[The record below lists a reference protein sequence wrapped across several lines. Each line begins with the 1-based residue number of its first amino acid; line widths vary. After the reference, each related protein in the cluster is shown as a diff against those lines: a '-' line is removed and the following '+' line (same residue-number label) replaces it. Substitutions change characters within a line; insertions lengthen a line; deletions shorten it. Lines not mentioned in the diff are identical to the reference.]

1 MLPAASMTG
10 GEQEK
15 TGSAPPPARAPAR
28 RGIGLLCAAWVL
40 GLAAAAG
47 AQQPTPIPSP
57 QVPELPPDELDFQGL
72 TSITLGS
79 GARAFGMGGAFLARA
94 DDATA
99 ASWNPA
105 GLSYLRNPEISIV
118 GARNSF
124 DRGPEGG
131 TANDRFAGWTGR
143 RSPDFAA
150 IAYPLEWGPVTGA
163 AELSY
168 QRVFSFRGSR
178 TVDKGA
184 FVLSTEGKGG
194 FDVIAIGTGLQVA
207 RSLRT
212 GITLNRWCN
221 GYHQSRART
230 GSRRQRQELDYDLSG
245 WNVNL
250 GLMWTPQESVNL
262 GLVAKTPFTGSLK
275 LRRER
280 TDFFPAETPEVIT
293 TNAAERDDLSLDFPA
308 ALGVGASWR
317 PRSNLTL
324 SVDYTRTLW
333 SEGRIH
339 NFFTVPPTPSNPT
352 NAKPPDPD
360 VFPELPYPTLVDLEQ
375 EDTYQLR
382 MGAEYVIIAS
392 RIKVPLRAGYFFDRQ
407 YFRSGNGTAPRF
419 DGFTVGGGI
428 LAGPFLFDVAY
439 VHEDGSYVDSGEP
452 QGRAFTTFRRL
463 FVSLMYR
470 HGARR

>member
-1 MLPAASMTG
+1 MLPAASMTHC
-10 GEQEK
+10 GEHK
-15 TGSAPPPARAPAR
+15 IGRPPSSSPPARAPDWRA
-28 RGIGLLCAAWVL
+28 IGLACAVWLL
-40 GLAAAAG
+40 GHPAAAR
-47 AQQPTPIPSP
+47 AQEPTPSPSP
-57 QVPELPPDELDFQGL
+57 AVPDLPPDELDFQGL

-105 GLSYLRNPEISIV
+105 GLSYLRNPEVSIV

-124 DRGPEGG
+124 DRGPAGEA
-131 TANDRFAGWTGR
+131 ANDRFTGR
-143 RSPDFAA
+143 TPDFAA
-150 IAYPLEWGPVTGA
+150 VAYPLEWGSVTGA
-163 AELSY
+163 AQLSY
-168 QRVFSFRGSR
+168 QRVFSFRGNR
-178 TVDKGA
+178 TVDKQG
-184 FVLSTEGKGG
+184 FVLTTEGTGG

-207 RSLRT
+207 RSLRA

-250 GLMWTPQESVNL
+250 GLMWTPQESLNL

-293 TNAAERDDLSLDFPA
+293 TNEAERDDVRLDFPA
-308 ALGVGASWR
+308 AVGVGASWR
-317 PRSNLTL
+317 PRSALTL
-324 SVDYTRTLW
+324 SVDYTQTLW

-339 NFFTVPPTPSNPT
+339 NFFTVPPTPSNPI
-352 NAKPPDPD
+352 NAQPPAPD
-360 VFPELPYPTLVDLEQ
+360 VFPDLPYPTLVDPGQ
-375 EDTYQLR
+375 KDTAQLR
-382 MGAEYVIIAS
+382 TGVEYVIIGS
-392 RIKVPLRAGYFFDRQ
+392 RVKWPLRAGYFLDRQ
-407 YFRSGNGTAPRF
+407 YFRSGTGTAPRF
-419 DGFTVGGGI
+419 NGFTVGAGI

-439 VHEDGSYVDSGEP
+439 VYESGDYVDSGEP
-452 QGRAFTTFRRL
+452 QGRAFTKFQRV